1 VFLECLVALIWVAI
15 YRLQYGSRVTIGTV
29 RVTLWISVRVVEEV
43 RMRVRV
49 RTG

>member
-1 VFLECLVALIWVAI
+1 MFLECLVALIWVDI

-29 RVTLWISVRVVEEV
+29 RVTLWISVRVVEV

>member
-1 VFLECLVALIWVAI
+1 MFLECLVALIWVDI
-15 YRLQYGSRVTIGTV
+15 YRLQFGSRVTIGTV
-29 RVTLWISVRVVEEV
+29 RVTLWISFRVGAV